1 MRCDDEGE
9 CKALVM
15 VRMGRWSTWIAR
27 FSVNEVRIGVCYE
40 CDVDVQCVCSIMLV
54 IDDANRIW

>member
-1 MRCDDEGE
+1 
-9 CKALVM
+9 M

-27 FSVNEVRIGVCYE
+27 FSVNEVRIGVFYE

-54 IDDANRIW
+54 IDEANRMGRGTMMKANARHW